1 VVTDNSYYR
10 EARLK
15 HTALSNIIVHQPLE
29 AVRLLKKLNVPV
41 VIGSTA
47 HEGTVFVFSAF
58 PGRMIKVVFQALVF
72 SFFRTSAPGVLKTY
86 SSLIQSIDDSL
97 YPDYRIALST
107 IIGDYLFRCPT
118 QLFANILANPPIS
131 APIYLYE
138 FALPTRTPGFTCCDG
153 LSCHTSEI
161 PYVFNLVDMI
171 VCDYIWKPPEIDY
184 NSALAS
190 SLFGDTNAGPSTE
203 SLSSQ
208 SSNPSS
214 SSTSSKSM
222 FTLPDIFGATRSF
235 FHRKKAPSP
244 SSANR
249 DNIVNLHIQVSEY
262 MSKYWVMF
270 TLYGDPNGKRSN
282 VTNHGYAL
290 RNEND
295 KFIPFW
301 PQLLEYKVTN
311 AAPVSSDGYETIVI
325 NKTVEEEL
333 NSRNHSDSNVSPDIM
348 EEIYNNRSLKEER
361 PGGRLFDFIPKIFL
375 TESEDEEDD
384 EDDDLGYISN
394 SDMSDKR
401 RSKDT
406 KLDWL
411 GFQQGGIEIDF
422 GSLFKPFLKRDK
434 RKGKSQNERIYVE
447 VISESQTA
455 DLTKTKSD
463 DIVTNNDNV
472 DDNNALVTDSVL
484 GATYDVLRSD
494 STIANPNLY
503 PTPDP
508 DSSNNNHFEPK
519 DNMNLPR
526 LDDIQIQISDIEI
539 ISDKN
544 PKEKLDENIDD
555 YDSYDESDLPEI
567 FRESRKFGKIVLN
580 SFSKSKSPSSI
591 TSTPNTIINKQ
602 EFSEDV
608 HIMVFDEISEI
619 NILSSD
625 CVCKFWNNL
634 DYRF

>member
-1 VVTDNSYYR
+1 
-10 EARLK
+10 
-15 HTALSNIIVHQPLE
+15 
-29 AVRLLKKLNVPV
+29 
-41 VIGSTA
+41 
-47 HEGTVFVFSAF
+47 
-58 PGRMIKVVFQALVF
+58 
-72 SFFRTSAPGVLKTY
+72 
-86 SSLIQSIDDSL
+86 
-97 YPDYRIALST
+97 
-107 IIGDYLFRCPT
+107 
-118 QLFANILANPPIS
+118 
-131 APIYLYE
+131 
-138 FALPTRTPGFTCCDG
+138 
-153 LSCHTSEI
+153 
-161 PYVFNLVDMI
+161 
-171 VCDYIWKPPEIDY
+171 
-184 NSALAS
+184 
-190 SLFGDTNAGPSTE
+190 
-203 SLSSQ
+203 
-208 SSNPSS
+208 
-214 SSTSSKSM
+214 
-222 FTLPDIFGATRSF
+222 
-235 FHRKKAPSP
+235 
-244 SSANR
+244 
-249 DNIVNLHIQVSEY
+249 
-262 MSKYWVMF
+262 MF